1 MLIYNNM
8 EQFDKIQEIQDII
21 EKDIDPTTA
30 LNILISAAESSF
42 DKPHFNDLDRALIA
56 KALDC
61 LEEKFTQGKNFMIH
75 IK

>member
-1 MLIYNNM
+1 M
-8 EQFDKIQEIQDII
+8 DKLQEVKNII

-30 LNILISAAESSF
+30 LNILISAVQSSF

-61 LEEKFTQGKNFMIH
+61 LEEKFTKGKNFMI
-75 IK
+75 KVN

>member
-8 EQFDKIQEIQDII
+8 DKLQEVKDIL

-30 LNILISAAESSF
+30 VNILISAVQSSF
-42 DKPHFNDLDRALIA
+42 DKPHFNDLDRAIVA

-61 LEEKFTQGKNFMIH
+61 LEEKFTQGKNFMI
-75 IK
+75 KVK